1 MNEEEENILKL
12 SGEELADWLEGL
24 AEEEEYQKLQQ
35 VLVAFLPAIVFCLRK
50 VDLEEELKLLKN

>member
-1 MNEEEENILKL
+1 MSEEEILKL

-24 AEEEEYQKLQQ
+24 AEAEEYQQLQQ
-35 VLVAFLPAIVFCLRK
+35 VLVAFLPAIIFCLRK